1 MKKLILTLLFLLVP
15 NILFAE
21 IINFPIKKA
30 NKIYLLDGRTVELSI
45 TNIDATVNGIINNV
59 ASNYFTKLEI
69 QNNYAT
75 TASVALK
82 ANVLDVYNK
91 TQIDGLLLN
100 LDNLYPSSSSVLL
113 KANNLSDINNATIAR
128 SNLGLGTA
136 ATKNTGIAEG
146 EVPILNSEGKLSST
160 VIPALSLT
168 NSYSVADTSELLTL
182 DVETGAITIVT
193 NESKTYILHEQPFS
207 DFANWWEIVSPK
219 GGVTSVNTKVGAV
232 TLDKTDIGLG
242 NVLNSEQMTT
252 LHPANTITGLGSGSA
267 TTVARTDD
275 PSILAVPNK
284 ADKTYVDTT
293 VENHINS
300 LYQHGLPSPAGN
312 AGKFVKSNGSIY
324 ELETIS
330 ATGSTTSIELKS
342 EIATNTGDN
351 TNYDLAGNYTANTLQ
366 ILVNGLFYDSSL
378 YNLSVVSDK
387 TRITFNST
395 LYASDEVS
403 ILRVYGAV
411 ANPEDLANYYN
422 KIQSDATLEAYIA
435 SLNLANKAYVNGTD
449 EANIASINLLTN
461 NLNSAEVAFLLQCA
475 RFAAVNSSGKLSG
488 GTFTHDG
495 VGGVNY
501 TTMEVALKNADSQT
515 APLEYFTIPA
525 GNIPAASL
533 TAGNVY
539 YAYIDYNGGNPQVL
553 VTNDRSTI
561 RTTNQFD
568 VQRFY
573 KDAVTV
579 YIGAEG
585 FNAYNFPRREHE
597 RTFARGV
604 GERFSG
610 AEIAE
615 KSERYL
621 TITASTW
628 YSGTSR
634 VTKAASDSQID
645 GFEHYYSYNA
655 TADTW
660 EDHIATYPNQI
671 DNTKYNN
678 TSTGALVDLD
688 NNEYGV
694 HWIYIGG
701 SSKMSVV
708 FGHGSYK
715 LSDALSTQ
723 PPATL
728 PVYLEQFGELVG
740 RVIIQKSAATF
751 QTVDSAFIVPF
762 VPTEYNHNDL
772 LARDAADAHPA
783 SSIAVSGTAETTF
796 GSNILQTA
804 LDYIAENYIKTS
816 TVTSL
821 LSGKI
826 STIYD
831 TDDVAGSTGTSI
843 TLKGSSD
850 ISVTRTGDTFEID
863 YTGTSSGGI
872 SQIYA
877 NTDAE
882 GSIGP
887 NITLKQG
894 SNVTITRTGDTFEIS
909 ATGGSVVGGSGTY
922 NAWNIL
928 EYPVY
933 MTDTDTITIVDNA
946 TTAVYLKAG
955 LPFKFNHST
964 VSYYAI
970 INSVT
975 DSGDTLTVDLCG
987 APFTISLNE
996 NTCYVGTAEKVKQLN
1011 FAINGYF
1018 ADAAESTLLAND
1030 MFTYYKWD
1038 LPTAYLCK
1046 TSIRVK
1052 TLDSGAANSR
1062 VNVTLG
1068 TTDVL
1073 TSNTN
1078 LGLTV
1083 SNAWVNNATGEVNVT
1098 NYVADYGDTV
1108 EIKVDDYST
1117 NKDARDLSVQLNFV
1131 MQ

>member
-1 MKKLILTLLFLLVP
+1 MKKLILTLLFLLTP
-15 NILFAE
+15 TILFAE

-30 NKIYLLDGRTVELSI
+30 SKIYLLDGRSVELSV
-45 TNIDATVNGIINNV
+45 TNLDSTVNSIINDV

-100 LDNLYPSSSSVLL
+100 LDNLYASSNSVLL
-113 KANNLSDINNATIAR
+113 KANNLSDLNNTAISR
-128 SNLGLGTA
+128 NNLGLGTA
-136 ATKNTGIAEG
+136 ATKNTGIASG
-146 EVPILNSEGKLSST
+146 EVPILDAEGKLSST

-168 NSYSVADTSELLTL
+168 NSYSVLDTIELLTL
-182 DVETGAITIVT
+182 DVETGAIAIVT
-193 NESKTYILHEQPFS
+193 NESKTYILHQQPFS
-207 DFANWWEIVSPK
+207 TFENWWEIVSPT
-219 GGVTSVNTKVGAV
+219 GGVTSVNAKVGAV

-242 NVLNSEQMTT
+242 NVLNAEQMTT
-252 LHPANTITGLGSGSA
+252 LHPANNITGFGSGSA
-267 TTVARTDD
+267 TTIARTDD
-275 PSILAVPNK
+275 PAILDVPNK
-284 ADKTYVDTT
+284 ADKTYVDSTL
-293 VENHINS
+293 ENHINTN
-300 LYQHGLPSPAGN
+300 YIHGLPSPVSQ
-312 AGKFVKSNGSIY
+312 AGKYIKSNGSIY

-330 ATGSTTSIELKS
+330 ATGSTTSIELKA

-351 TNYDLAGNYTANTLQ
+351 TSYDLAGNYTTNTLQ
-366 ILVNGLFYDSSL
+366 VLVNGLFYDSSL
-378 YNLSVVSDK
+378 YSLSVVSDK
-387 TRITFNST
+387 TRITFGSA
-395 LYASDEVS
+395 LYSSDEVA
-403 ILRVYGAV
+403 IIRVYGSV
-411 ANPEDLANYYN
+411 ANPEDLANYYT
-422 KIQSDATLEAYIA
+422 KLASDATMEAYIA

-449 EANIASINLLTN
+449 ESNVASINALTTA
-461 NLNSAEVAFLLQCA
+461 LNSTEVALLLQYA
-475 RFAAVNSSGKLSG
+475 RFSAVNSSGKLSG
-488 GTFTHDG
+488 GTFTYDG
-495 VGGVNY
+495 LGGVNY
-501 TTMEVALKNADSQT
+501 TTMEVALKNADSQI

-539 YAYIDYNGGNPQVL
+539 YAYVDYNSGNPQVL
-553 VTNDRSTI
+553 VTTNRTII
-561 RTTNQFD
+561 RTTDQFD
-568 VQRFY
+568 LQRFY
-573 KDAVTV
+573 KNSVTV

-597 RTFARGV
+597 RVFARGV

-628 YSGTSR
+628 YSGTSM
-634 VTKAASDSQID
+634 VSKAASDSQID

-655 TADTW
+655 IADTW

-671 DNTKYNN
+671 DNTKYND
-678 TSTGALVDLD
+678 TSTGALVDL
-688 NNEYGV
+688 NNNNYGV

-701 SSKMSVV
+701 SSKMSVI
-708 FGHGSYK
+708 FGHGTYK
-715 LSDALSTQ
+715 LSAAISTQ

-740 RVIIQKSAATF
+740 RVIIAKDATTF
-751 QTVDSAFIVPF
+751 QSIDSAFIVPF

-772 LARDAADAHPA
+772 LGRDAADTHPA
-783 SSIAVSGTAETTF
+783 SSIAIASTAEIVFNT
-796 GSNILQTA
+796 NILQTA
-804 LDYIAENYIKTS
+804 LDYIAENYS
-816 TVTSL
+816 TTTTITGL
-821 LSGKI
+821 LNTKI

-831 TDDVAGSTGTSI
+831 TDDTSGSTGTAI

-850 ISVTRTGDTFEID
+850 ITVSRTGDTFEID
-863 YTGTSSGGI
+863 YTGTGGGI

-877 NTDAE
+877 NSDAT
-882 GSIGP
+882 GSTGP

-909 ATGGSVVGGSGTY
+909 ATGGTSGVTGTY
-922 NAWNIL
+922 SAWQVL

-933 MTDTDTITIVDNA
+933 MTDTDTITIIDNA

-955 LPFKFNHST
+955 LPFKFMHDT
-964 VSYYAI
+964 TAYYAL

-975 DSGDTLTVDLCG
+975 DGGDTLTIDLCG
-987 APFTISLNE
+987 APFTVSLAA
-996 NTCYVGTAEKVKQLN
+996 NTCYAGTAEKVKQLN
-1011 FAINGYF
+1011 FAVNGYF
-1018 ADAAESTLLAND
+1018 ADAAETSLLAND

-1038 LPTAYLCK
+1038 LPKAYLCK
-1046 TSIRVK
+1046 TSLRVR

-1068 TTDVL
+1068 TGDVL

-1083 SNAWVNNATGEVNVT
+1083 SNSWVNNATGEVNVS
-1098 NYVADYGDTV
+1098 NYDVNFGDTV
-1108 EIKVDDYST
+1108 EIKTDDYST

-1131 MQ
+1131 ME